1 MDNTKRRELLSEM
14 ISASASPLSG
24 GELSRRF
31 GVSRQVIVQDISFL
45 RAKGL
50 SILSTNKGYIPFYPA
65 ITSHSRVFM
74 VRHNKDQIGD
84 ELNTIIDC
92 GGRVVDVSVRH
103 SVYGRITVDLKVNS
117 RGDVKEFLHD
127 LEENK
132 TRPLMD
138 LTGEL
143 HSHTVSA
150 DSEAVLDRIG
160 MELKNKGYLI
170 EESVNP

>member
-1 MDNTKRRELLSEM
+1 MDNTTRRNLLFEM
-14 ISASASPLSG
+14 ISASAYPLSG

-45 RAKGL
+45 RAKGH

-65 ITSHSRVFM
+65 ITSRSRVFM
-74 VRHNKDQIGD
+74 VRHSKDQIGD
-84 ELNTIIDC
+84 ELNTIVDY

-103 SVYGRITVDLKVNS
+103 SVYGRITVELIINS
-117 RGDVKEFLHD
+117 RDDVTEFLHD
-127 LEENK
+127 LEENR

-143 HSHTVSA
+143 HSHTVYA
-150 DSEAVLDRIG
+150 DSEAVLDRVAG
-160 MELKNKGYLI
+160 ELKLKGYLI
-170 EESVNP
+170 DETVI